1 MFPQVAS
8 YCKTFN
14 MKTEARIL
22 PLELTILLAVLACLP
37 MRGAVSVS
45 PEELG
50 EASQWVAAKFKGRGG
65 ERGTR
70 GGAGGAGEQ

>member
-1 MFPQVAS
+1 
-8 YCKTFN
+8 

-45 PEELG
+45 PEEMG
-50 EASQWVAAKFKGRGG
+50 EASQWVAAKFKGVVSSEAR
-65 ERGTR
+65 R
-70 GGAGGAGEQ
+70 GGAESAGEQRSGAD